1 MRLGIAST
9 FPPYRGGI
17 AQFNAAMARSLRDHG
32 HEVHC
37 MTWRRQYPSLLFPG
51 TSQWEPGASIRD
63 VDMPAPL
70 DSLNPLSWKETG
82 RQLAAHS
89 DVAIL
94 PFWHAA
100 LAPALTGVA
109 REAKRQG
116 IGRVLA
122 LMHNASSHDGR
133 GWDLRLTERFL
144 RTVDGVVTLSEPV
157 SDVLSAW
164 HPHTLFH
171 PLYDH
176 HAGAVG
182 QKEARRKLDLDDRA
196 HVHLFFGLIR
206 PYKGL
211 HVLLEALARLP
222 EEHTLVVAGECYG
235 PWEPYAHLIAKH
247 GLAQRVV
254 VHNEFIDD
262 RDVPVYFAA
271 ADNLVLPYVEA
282 SQSGVTALALHHERK
297 VIASDVGDLS
307 NSIVPELTGRLVPP
321 NDISAL
327 SEAMSKPWLAQS
339 SDIDAAFKQIKKRLS
354 WSAWA
359 AQLTQ
364 QVESD
369 FSAAR

>member
-1 MRLGIAST
+1 
-9 FPPYRGGI
+9 
-17 AQFNAAMARSLRDHG
+17 
-32 HEVHC
+32 
-37 MTWRRQYPSLLFPG
+37 
-51 TSQWEPGASIRD
+51 
-63 VDMPAPL
+63 MPAPL

-100 LAPALTGVA
+100 LAPALTSVA

-133 GWDLRLTERFL
+133 GWHLRLTERFL

-157 SDVLSAW
+157 SDALLDW
-164 HPHTLFH
+164 QPHTLFH

-176 HAGAVG
+176 LAAAVG
-182 QKEARRKLDLDDRA
+182 QKEARRKLGLDDRA

-211 HVLLEALARLP
+211 NVLLEALAKLP
-222 EEHTLVVAGECYG
+222 EDHVLVVAGECYG
-235 PWEPYAHLIAKH
+235 PWEPYAQLIAKH
-247 GLAQRVV
+247 DLAQRVV

-282 SQSGVTALALHHERK
+282 SQSGVTALALHHKRK

-307 NSIVPELTGRLVPP
+307 NSNLPELTGRLVRP

>member
-17 AQFNAAMARSLRDHG
+17 AQFNAAMARSLKDHG

-100 LAPALTGVA
+100 LAPALTSVA

-133 GWDLRLTERFL
+133 GWHLRLTERFL

-157 SDVLSAW
+157 SDALLDW
-164 HPHTLFH
+164 QPHTLFH

-176 HAGAVG
+176 LAAAVG
-182 QKEARRKLDLDDRA
+182 QKEARRKLGLDDRA

-211 HVLLEALARLP
+211 NVLLEALAKLP
-222 EEHTLVVAGECYG
+222 EDHVLVVAGECYG
-235 PWEPYAHLIAKH
+235 PWEPYAQLIAKH

-282 SQSGVTALALHHERK
+282 SQSGVTALALHHKRK

-307 NSIVPELTGRLVPP
+307 NSIVPELTGRLVRP

-327 SEAMSKPWLAQS
+327 SEAMTKPGLAQPS
-339 SDIDAAFKQIKKRLS
+339 EIDAAFNQIKKRLS

>member
-17 AQFNAAMARSLRDHG
+17 AQFNAAMARSLKDHG

-37 MTWRRQYPSLLFPG
+37 LTWRRQYPSLLFPG

-70 DSLNPLSWKETG
+70 DSLNPFSWKATG

-109 REAKRQG
+109 REAKRHG
-116 IGRVLA
+116 ISRVLA

-133 GWDLRLTERFL
+133 GWDRRLTERFL
-144 RTVDGVVTLSEPV
+144 RAVDGVVTLSQPV
-157 SDVLSAW
+157 SEVLSAW

-176 HAGAVG
+176 LASAVG
-182 QKEARRKLDLDDRA
+182 QKEARRKLGLDDKA

-222 EEHTLVVAGECYG
+222 KDHVLVVAGECYG
-235 PWEPYAHLIAKH
+235 SWEPYAKLIAQH
-247 GLAQRVV
+247 RLENRVV

-321 NDISAL
+321 SNISAL

-339 SDIDAAFKQIKKRLS
+339 ADIDAAFKQIKKRLS
-354 WSAWA
+354 WSEWA

-369 FSAAR
+369 SSAAR